1 MPGVYPFEGEY
12 APSVN
17 DFVGE
22 VSTRADGLFSRIYP
36 DPTGVEDE
44 YLITFENQNGNKYVE
59 MRMQDRRVD
68 NKPCDAHLYQVTI
81 YADNGDVLKDLTFD
95 SPSSASYR
103 RYPVY
108 VCYSKTGKGVIIRFA
123 RYRFERQSDQNMA
136 QFEIMFAKTNT
147 ESTAVICTRAIGR
160 TDLNKVSNLK
170 KIYMFTEKQA
180 IQGISNSID
189 LDSIE
194 DIDVLLTPFMLQDG
208 TYTPYAF
215 WKKQGLDRY
224 VFTEEFSI
232 NNDGNYCVSNGTWLL
247 FDE

>member
-1 MPGVYPFEGEY
+1 
-12 APSVN
+12 
-17 DFVGE
+17 
-22 VSTRADGLFSRIYP
+22 
-36 DPTGVEDE
+36 
-44 YLITFENQNGNKYVE
+44 
-59 MRMQDRRVD
+59 
-68 NKPCDAHLYQVTI
+68 
-81 YADNGDVLKDLTFD
+81 
-95 SPSSASYR
+95 
-103 RYPVY
+103 
-108 VCYSKTGKGVIIRFA
+108 
-123 RYRFERQSDQNMA
+123 MA

-147 ESTAVICTRAIGR
+147 DSTAVICTRSTGR

-189 LDSIE
+189 LDPIE

-232 NNDGNYCVSNGTWLL
+232 NNDGNYCVSNGSWLL